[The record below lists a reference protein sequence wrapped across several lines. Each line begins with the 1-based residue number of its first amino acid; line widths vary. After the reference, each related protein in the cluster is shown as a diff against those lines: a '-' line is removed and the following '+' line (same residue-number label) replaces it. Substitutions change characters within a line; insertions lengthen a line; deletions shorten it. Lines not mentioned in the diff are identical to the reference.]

1 MVERISGLSIDL
13 SMDTAGFSRTMTDI
27 KNSFR
32 DLKRSARVNM
42 NNIKF
47 DSKDVNTYKKNLDEL
62 TKSYDN
68 QKKNVNDL
76 KKNYDMLV
84 ETQGKG
90 SEEAQQARIEYNKQ
104 ADELN
109 KLGHALEN
117 AKDGMHEMY
126 VESSKFKSIET
137 GLENIS
143 AKMKTV
149 GDGMVSIGKGM
160 TASIT
165 APVLGAI
172 TASVK
177 SFADLE
183 QAVGGVETLFKDSAG
198 TVIKNSESAYKR
210 AGISGVDYMENVTSF
225 SATLLQGLEGDT
237 EAAAKAADMAMVD
250 MSDNANKFGTDIGS
264 IQNAYQGFAKDNF
277 AMLDNLKLGYG
288 GSASEMARL
297 INESGV
303 LGDAMDVTAETVK
316 DVPFDKMIEAIHEVQ
331 SEMGVTGTTVKEAEE
346 TISGS
351 FGMMKA
357 SFQDLSAG
365 FSQEGADIEGL
376 LGNLKDSTE
385 AFVTNVKKAIGK
397 IWDNL
402 PMAEWKKW
410 VGAIGI
416 AAGPILVV
424 FGTIISTVGKVI
436 GAFAPLFGWLAKMSG
451 GFKTVYNGVKPFAV
465 VFPKL
470 AGLTKILGAAFTFL
484 TGPVGLTIAAVSA
497 LGAGFVIAYNKSETF
512 RNFVD
517 GIKDKF
523 TTAIEWIGQ
532 FKDGIIGLFKDDGA
546 QGMDILT
553 SIGISQEMA
562 DKLWEFTGYFI
573 EFYWNV
579 KEQIDKVKT
588 AFKGIFDIF
597 TGNAVSG
604 MELLRSIGLSD
615 ETIVNVMTF
624 VGKVKGAFFEMRY
637 RIAEALLGVK
647 DFFVQQFEN
656 IKSWW
661 DSDGAMIF
669 DAMGIVVKKVFD
681 GIKFAVDF
689 ALKFVVEL
697 FNTFAPIVMGIW
709 NVLWPTLQAVASTTW
724 EKIKLVIGIAMDLIQ
739 GIISGISAVITGD
752 WERFGEIISETASS
766 IWTRVTEFFTN
777 MKENTLTLF
786 GELFSGAVQ
795 WFVNMYDNLKQRAE
809 FIKTVVV
816 YAFNQLKDQAIE
828 KIVSLFNSVKQWF
841 VNMYENLKARAE
853 FIKTAVVYAF
863 TTLKNE
869 TIKRIVE
876 MYNSIKQWFFNL
888 WANVTSKA
896 TQIKNDVVNR
906 FTELKNN
913 AIQRI
918 KDMYNSIKQWFSN
931 LFSSVSTTVTNLKN
945 NVVNRFNDLK
955 NSAIQK
961 IKEAYNSITTWFSNM
976 FSKVTSTVTNL
987 KTNAVNRFNELK
999 NSSVQKIR
1007 EMYNSIKQWFANL
1020 WTAVKNTVTNLK
1032 NNVVNLFVNMK
1043 DGAINGVRSLYTGT
1057 KSLFNDIKN
1066 YAKDTF
1072 TNMVNGAKELP
1083 GKLGSA
1089 ISNGASKAVDGVK
1102 SLGNKMV
1109 EKLGSVV
1116 NGVIDGLNSIT
1127 SKIGISATIDRWN
1140 VPTFSTGTGSP
1151 SGKLTKNGKI
1161 AADTIAK
1168 VGDKGPGNG
1177 KGTRELVHYPNGKV
1191 GLYDN
1196 DATIFAPKGTTIFSN
1211 KETEAMLG
1219 QIPKFS
1225 TGTGSGLWGRIK
1237 EIAGKAVDYITN
1249 PKKIFDDLISAVG
1262 NKFGDL
1268 SGFAGTLIK
1277 GVWEKIKSGMLGWIT
1292 DRFGEATV
1300 GKSQKWMNYRMTTPY
1315 SPNAPVPGY
1324 PTSFNGGRHYG
1335 IDYGTPTGVPITAPI
1350 AGTVTRMSDVGGGLV
1365 ARLQLADK
1373 AVQYFMHMSSVKTGK
1388 VGVGE
1393 SVGNSGNSG
1402 KWTTGPHVHWQHE
1415 DPSASYIQNRN
1426 TKNPLSTIKGH
1437 LKGGQILS
1445 DGLFNLHE
1453 GEYVINPN
1461 EPSEAMKLLAIVG
1474 KKLAGKSKQTRE
1486 IASIP
1491 TGYGSSEKVV
1501 EILLEQNKLLVESNN
1516 KMNKA
1521 INVLLGI
1528 EDKTGFDPGKAKKS
1542 IDRHVDDRSLIY

>member
-1 MVERISGLSIDL
+1 MAERISGLSIDL
-13 SMDTAGFSRTMTDI
+13 SMDTAGFSRNMTDI

-32 DLKRSARVNM
+32 DLKRSAQVNM

-62 TKSYDN
+62 TKSFEN

-84 ETQGKG
+84 ETEGEG
-90 SEEAQQARIEYNKQ
+90 SKKAQQARIEYNKQ

-109 KLGHALEN
+109 KLGRALEN

-143 AKMKTV
+143 AKMQSV
-149 GDGMVSIGKGM
+149 GDGMTSIGKGM
-160 TASIT
+160 TATIT

-183 QAVGGVETLFKDSAG
+183 QAVGGVETLFKGSAD

-210 AGISGVDYMENVTSF
+210 AGVSGVDYMENVTSF

-264 IQNAYQGFAKDNF
+264 VQNAYQGFAKDNF

-385 AFVTNVKKAIGK
+385 AFVTNVKKAIGQ

-416 AAGPILVV
+416 AAGPILIV
-424 FGTIISTVGKVI
+424 FGTIISTVAKVI

-484 TGPVGLTIAAVSA
+484 TGPVGLTIAAIAA
-497 LGAGFVIAYNKSETF
+497 LGSGFVIAYNKSETF

-579 KEQIDKVKT
+579 KGIIEKVT
-588 AFKGIFDIF
+588 TTISGIFEIFKGNQM
-597 TGNAVSG
+597 TGAT
-604 MELLRSIGLSD
+604 MLMSIGLSP
-615 ETIVNVMTF
+615 ETVGMIFAAVGKIKLFFFDMSAGIKLALDTVGNFFRSVFNSIGAWWAENGQTIIGAVVTGFTWMKDTLKLVFDLVVAVVRFAFNVIKGVFDTTLPILLGIWDLVWNTIKGTIQIIGPIISGIVKTAIDIIVN
-624 VGKVKGAFFEMRY
+624 AFNY
-637 RIAEALLGVK
+637 
-647 DFFVQQFEN
+647 
-656 IKSWW
+656 
-661 DSDGAMIF
+661 
-669 DAMGIVVKKVFD
+669 
-681 GIKFAVDF
+681 
-689 ALKFVVEL
+689 
-697 FNTFAPIVMGIW
+697 FAPIVMGIW
-709 NVLWPTLQAVASTTW
+709 NTLWPSIQFHLQNVWEVIKSVVRIGMDFVQTVIKTVTAVINGDWSTVW
-724 EKIKLVIGIAMDLIQ
+724 ETIKGFTFRTFETIKSLFVGMTNRAKEL
-739 GIISGISAVITGD
+739 ISGM
-752 WERFGEIISETASS
+752 
-766 IWTRVTEFFTN
+766 VTN
-777 MKENTLTLF
+777 IKN
-786 GELFSGAVQ
+786 
-795 WFVNMYDNLKQRAE
+795 WFVNMYENLKQRATL
-809 FIKTVVV
+809 IKTAVV

-828 KIVSLFNSVKQWF
+828 KIVG
-841 VNMYENLKARAE
+841 
-853 FIKTAVVYAF
+853 
-863 TTLKNE
+863 
-869 TIKRIVE
+869 
-876 MYNSIKQWFFNL
+876 MYNS
-888 WANVTSKA
+888 V
-896 TQIKNDVVNR
+896 
-906 FTELKNN
+906 
-913 AIQRI
+913 
-918 KDMYNSIKQWFSN
+918 KQWFSN
-931 LFSSVSTTVTNLKN
+931 LFSSVTTTVTNLKN

-987 KTNAVNRFNELK
+987 KNNAVNRFNELK

-1007 EMYNSIKQWFANL
+1007 EMYNSIKQWFTNL

-1032 NNVVNLFVNMK
+1032 NNVVSLFVNMK
-1043 DGAINGVRSLYTGT
+1043 DGAINGVRQLYTGT
-1057 KSLFNDIKN
+1057 KSLFNDVKN

-1072 TNMVNGAKELP
+1072 TNMVDGAKELP

-1102 SLGNKMV
+1102 SLGNKMTS
-1109 EKLGSVV
+1109 KLGSVV

-1127 SKIGISATIDRWN
+1127 GKIGISSTISKWN
-1140 VPTFSTGTGSP
+1140 VPTFSTGTGQGSP

-1161 AADTIAK
+1161 AMDTLAT
-1168 VGDKGPGNG
+1168 VGDKGKGNG

-1219 QIPKFS
+1219 QLPKFS
-1225 TGTGSGLWGRIK
+1225 EGTGLWGKIK
-1237 EIAGKAVDYITN
+1237 SIAGKAVDYITN
-1249 PKKIFDDLISAVG
+1249 PKKIFDDLIGAVG
-1262 NKFGDL
+1262 ESFGDM
-1268 SGFAGTLIK
+1268 SGFAGNFIK
-1277 GVWEKIKSGMLGWIT
+1277 GAWKMIKDGMFGWIKE
-1292 DRFGEATV
+1292 RFSEASV
-1300 GKSQKWMNYRMTTPY
+1300 GKSQKWMNYKMTTPY
-1315 SPNAPVPGY
+1315 SPNKPVPGY

-1335 IDYGTPTGVPITAPI
+1335 IDYGTPTGVNITAPM
-1350 AGTVTRMSDVGGGLV
+1350 AGTVTRMSDQGGGNV
-1365 ARLQLADK
+1365 ARLDASGN
-1373 AVQYFMHMSSVKTGK
+1373 AAQYFMHMSSVKTGK
-1388 VGVGE
+1388 VGIGD
-1393 SVGNSGNSG
+1393 SVGKSGNTG

-1426 TKNPLSTIKGH
+1426 TKNPLSMIKGH

-1486 IASIP
+1486 IASVP
-1491 TGYGSSEKVV
+1491 TGYGNNEKVV

-1528 EDKTGFDPGKAKKS
+1528 EDKTGFDPGRAKKS
-1542 IDRHVDDRSLIY
+1542 IDKHIDDRSLIY